1 MVNSWAWYLVDKTQL
16 FGGLQ
21 PKKKKKK
28 RFVNGPSKES
38 LILTPNKER
47 SVSLWQ
53 QIKSDNC

>member
-1 MVNSWAWYLVDKTQL
+1 MVIAWAWYLVDKTQL

-21 PKKKKKK
+21 QNKKKK
-28 RFVNGPSKES
+28 FANGPSKES

>member
-1 MVNSWAWYLVDKTQL
+1 MGWAWCLVDKTQL

-21 PKKKKKK
+21 PKNKNKK
-28 RFVNGPSKES
+28 FANGPSKES

-53 QIKSDNC
+53 QIKSDNS